1 MRFRVRKA
9 EPLIKSGC
17 DLINV
22 IFADTKKPPVG
33 YPMEAD
39 AVVALR
45 PHSLMGYH
53 LAQLQVGGASA
64 LSKCCFNNSFFYVTV
79 KELECAVLVFET
91 YDNSLNQR

>member
-1 MRFRVRKA
+1 MLFIHPKLHLNPIFKILYTLLFFLLS
-9 EPLIKSGC
+9 EQSI
-17 DLINV
+17 
-22 IFADTKKPPVG
+22 IFADIKKPPVG

-64 LSKCCFNNSFFYVTV
+64 LSKCYS
-79 KELECAVLVFET
+79 
-91 YDNSLNQR
+91 

>member
-1 MRFRVRKA
+1 MRSSSFLLS
-9 EPLIKSGC
+9 EQSI
-17 DLINV
+17 
-22 IFADTKKPPVG
+22 IFADIKKPPVG

-45 PHSLMGYH
+45 PHSPMGYH

-64 LSKCCFNNSFFYVTV
+64 LSQCCFYNSNSSISV
-79 KELECAVLVFET
+79 KELESVVLVFES

>member
-1 MRFRVRKA
+1 MRSSSFLLS
-9 EPLIKSGC
+9 EQSI
-17 DLINV
+17 
-22 IFADTKKPPVG
+22 IFADIKKPPVG

-64 LSKCCFNNSFFYVTV
+64 LSKCCLYHSNSSVTV
-79 KELECAVLVFET
+79 KKIESVV
-91 YDNSLNQR
+91 